1 MHRRTFLL
9 STAGLTATPAPGS
22 WFQAALGPPPPPV
35 YSTPGGAE
43 FDAWRQGFIDKAVA
57 QGMARDRVTGE
68 LAALTLDTTVVGL
81 DRRQPELSRPIG
93 DYMSASVSDARIQ
106 KAQALGG
113 QLSAPL
119 NDVANKTGVP
129 PEILLAVWG
138 VESNFGQNQ
147 GGYDVVRSL
156 ATLAAD
162 GRRRSFA
169 ETQLLAA
176 LRIIFSGE
184 APRERLKGSWAGA
197 MGQTQFT
204 PEDYLA
210 WAIDEDGDGR
220 RDIWGSSAD
229 ALGSTGN
236 FLARKAAWRR
246 GQGWAREVTL
256 PAGFDYGLA
265 EAPFRPRAD
274 WTTLGVRPAD
284 GRDWNVAE
292 ANEGMGL
299 ILPAGWQ
306 GPAFLIMPNHMA
318 IRAYNNSTSYALA
331 VGLLADRIA
340 GRGTLARAWPADQ
353 PLTLADRMAAQT
365 SLTSLG
371 FDAGE
376 PDGVIG
382 LKTRAAAR
390 AWQKSRG
397 MPADGYLTFSLIQAL
412 KLQAA
417 GSAAPAAPMAGATL
431 F

>member
-9 STAGLTATPAPGS
+9 STAGLTVTPVPGS
-22 WFQAALGPPPPPV
+22 WFQAALGPPSPPPYV
-35 YSTPGGAE
+35 TPGAAE
-43 FDAWRQGFIDKAVA
+43 FDAWRQGFIDKAA
-57 QGMARDRVTGE
+57 GQGLPRDRVVQE
-68 LAALTLDTTVVGL
+68 LAGLSLDTSVVAS

-93 DYMSASVSDARIQ
+93 DYMAASISDARIQ
-106 KAQALGG
+106 RAQALASE
-113 QLSAPL
+113 LSGPL
-119 NDVANKTGVP
+119 NDVSGKTGVP
-129 PEILLAVWG
+129 PEILLSVWA

-162 GRRRSFA
+162 GRRRAWA
-169 ETQLLAA
+169 EQQLMSA

-246 GQGWAREVTL
+246 GQGWAREVIL

-274 WTTLGVRPAD
+274 WTALGVRPAD
-284 GRDWNVAE
+284 GGTWNASE
-292 ANEGMGL
+292 AQEGMGL

-306 GPAFLIMPNHMA
+306 GPAFLILPNHMA

-340 GRGTLARAWPADQ
+340 RRPILAKAWPADQ
-353 PLTLADRMAAQT
+353 PLSRADRLAAQT
-365 SLTSLG
+365 SLNSLG

-376 PDGVIG
+376 ADGVIG
-382 LKTRAAAR
+382 TRTRAAAR
-390 AWQKSRG
+390 AWQKARG
-397 MPADGYLTFSLIQAL
+397 LPADGYLTYGLIQAL

-417 GSAAPAAPMAGATL
+417 GSAPPAAGATL